1 MLLRGL
7 YLKSSLRAG
16 YKFTIRHALLIYA
29 FIRLLSFLT
38 WNHNVANQLI
48 AAILVAAFGYVCV
61 KKLSFAWIIL
71 VAEFF
76 LNGAGHFFELF
87 GLLTRTW
94 FLGIFG
100 IIWLAQKIKQ
110 DKFNPRLP
118 KNLRFSMLVAGVF
131 LLISIINGFLQ
142 QHAGILVAQD
152 AILYLFFLLL
162 FPALEML
169 KYPDATL
176 VKTARG
182 YILGSAAFSLI
193 TFFIYSSG
201 IGFLPD
207 TYYHW
212 FRNVA
217 SGKITDLGSNFFRI
231 VLPEHLI
238 IVPIILII
246 SAYLMK
252 NPKEK
257 ILWFYLL
264 CLSFVLALNFSRIY
278 FVGLA
283 LGFIILAIKQ
293 NLKQW
298 FLISATTAVLI
309 LIIFTSTNFIAS
321 RGQSMGWELLGVR
334 VGGVTA
340 PNDDLSGAIRL
351 ALLPDI
357 FRTIKLH
364 PWLGSG
370 LGTTVSYAHPVT
382 KIIET
387 RTQFDW
393 GYLEMLAELGI
404 LGAFAY
410 LAFLSVILYSLA
422 RLTYSTNAS
431 TDTPNSLLRGLLA
444 GVAALF
450 VINITTPALFQG
462 FGVLYFVFILIM
474 IQLNHAHQ
482 KQKTTY

>member
-7 YLKSSLRAG
+7 CLKSSLWAG
-16 YKFTIRHALLIYA
+16 YKFTIWHALLIYA

-38 WNHNVANQLI
+38 WNHNAANQLI
-48 AAILVAAFGYVCV
+48 AALLVAAFAYICV
-61 KKLSFAWIIL
+61 KKLSFAWLVL

-76 LNGAGHFFELF
+76 LNGSGHFFELF
-87 GLLTRTW
+87 GLLSRTW

-100 IIWLAQKIKQ
+100 IIWLTQKVKQ

-118 KNLRFSMLVAGVF
+118 KNLRFSMLIAGF
-131 LLISIINGFLQ
+131 FILISIVNGFLN

-176 VKTARG
+176 LKIAQA
-182 YILGSAAFSLI
+182 YILGSAFFSLI

-207 TYYHW
+207 NYYHW
-212 FRNVA
+212 FRNIA
-217 SGKITDLGSNFFRI
+217 AGKITDLGANFFRI
-231 VLPEHLI
+231 VLPEHLFL
-238 IVPIILII
+238 VPAILII
-246 SAYLMK
+246 AAYLMK
-252 NPKEK
+252 DWKDK
-257 ILWFYLL
+257 KLWFYIL
-264 CLSFVLALNFSRIY
+264 CSSFVLMLNFSRIY

-283 LGFIILAIKQ
+283 LGFIILAFKQ
-293 NLKQW
+293 NLKRW
-298 FLISATTAVLI
+298 FGVSA
-309 LIIFTSTNFIAS
+309 IIAASIFVMFTSTHLIAS
-321 RGQSMGWELLGVR
+321 RGQSTGLELLGLR
-334 VGGVTA
+334 IGGVAA
-340 PNDDLSGAIRL
+340 PADELSGAIRL

-357 FRTIKLH
+357 WRTIKLH

-370 LGTTVSYAHPVT
+370 LGTTVSFVHPT
-382 KIIET
+382 TQLLET

-404 LGAFAY
+404 LGTLAY
-410 LAFLSVILYSLA
+410 IIFLLIILYSLA
-422 RLTYSTNAS
+422 RRAYSVVGLANPS
-431 TDTPNSLLRGLLA
+431 SPLLKGLLA
-444 GVAALF
+444 GGAALF
-450 VINITTPALFQG
+450 VVNITTPALFQG

-482 KQKTTY
+482 K

>member
-1 MLLRGL
+1 MH
-7 YLKSSLRAG
+7 
-16 YKFTIRHALLIYA
+16 KFTAFHALLIYA

-48 AAILVAAFGYVCV
+48 AAILVAAFGYICV
-61 KKLSFAWIIL
+61 KKLSLAWLIL

-100 IIWLAQKIKQ
+100 VIWLAQIIRKKKIHPQ
-110 DKFNPRLP
+110 LP
-118 KNLRFSMLVAGVF
+118 KNIKIGLTVAGIFV
-131 LLISIINGFLQ
+131 LISIVNGLFN
-142 QHAGILVAQD
+142 QHANILIAQD
-152 AILYLFFLLL
+152 AVLYLFFLLL

-169 KYPDATL
+169 KNSDATL
-176 VKTARG
+176 VKIARG
-182 YILGSAAFSLI
+182 YILGSAVFSLI

-217 SGKITDLGSNFFRI
+217 AGKITDMGSSFFRI

-246 SAYLMK
+246 AAYLMK
-252 NPKEK
+252 NPKQK
-257 ILWFYLL
+257 TLWFYLL
-264 CLSFVLALNFSRIY
+264 CSSFVLALNFSRIY

-283 LGFIILAIKQ
+283 LGFVILAIKQ
-293 NLKQW
+293 GLKRW
-298 FLISATTAVLI
+298 FLIFAASAALI
-309 LIIFTSTNFIAS
+309 LILFTSTHLIAS
-321 RGQSMGWELLGVR
+321 RGQSMGLELLGVR
-334 VGGVTA
+334 MGGVTT

-404 LGAFAY
+404 FGAFAY
-410 LAFLSVILYSLA
+410 LAFLLVILYSLA
-422 RLTYSTNAS
+422 RLTYSANAS
-431 TDTPNSLLRGLLA
+431 TDVSNPLLRGLLA
-444 GVAALF
+444 GGVALF

-462 FGVLYFVFILIM
+462 FGVLYFVFIIVMLKLKRAEAM
-474 IQLNHAHQ
+474 
-482 KQKTTY
+482 